1 MKTWTA
7 VGRAAAICAI
17 VLCGAGARA
26 QTTDPCAVPGYLL
39 FGEFLLQRVTATV
52 YKDKVLKI
60 LVLGGTSSTLP
71 GPQGSTYAYPARL
84 EAALK
89 RRLPG
94 VTATIVTVTKSRHSA
109 SEMAETIKKL
119 LLDEK
124 PNLVVWQT
132 GTYDAVRG
140 TDLEAFRATVDGGVA
155 TIQAGG
161 ADVVL
166 VNMQYSPRTESIV
179 AVGAYADSMRWVARE
194 REVPVFDRLAIMR
207 HWYDAGQFD
216 LYAATKDIGMA
227 KSVHDCI
234 GGALASLIID
244 AARLESQERAAP
256 K

>member
-1 MKTWTA
+1 MKMWTA
-7 VGRAAAICAI
+7 VGRAVAICAI
-17 VLCGAGARA
+17 ILCNAGARA
-26 QTTDPCAVPGYLL
+26 QTADPCAVPGYLL
-39 FGEFLLQRVTATV
+39 YGEFLLQRVTAV
-52 YKDKVLKI
+52 VNKDKTLKI

-71 GPQGSTYAYPARL
+71 GPQGATYAYPARL

-89 RRLPG
+89 LRLPSIA
-94 VTATIVTVTKSRHSA
+94 VSVVTVTKSRQSA
-109 SEMAETIKKL
+109 SEVAESIKKL

-132 GTYDAVRG
+132 GTFDAVRA
-140 TDLEAFRATVDGGVA
+140 TDLEQFRAAVDGGVA
-155 TIQAGG
+155 AIQAGG

-207 HWYDAGQFD
+207 NWYDAGQFN

-227 KSVHDCI
+227 KKVHDCI
-234 GGALASLIID
+234 GGVLASLIID
-244 AARLESQERAAP
+244 AARLESQEQAAP